1 MSMHE
6 KCVYV
11 HTCMDAAADYLIPP
25 ISCMHIHL
33 IPTISSR
40 PIYACITHKPA
51 RQDLMDTRRAD
62 LMPNTV
68 PHHTHSEAFRVKRT

>member
-1 MSMHE
+1 MCMHE

-11 HTCMDAAADYLIPP
+11 HACMDAAADY
-25 ISCMHIHL
+25 L

-62 LMPNTV
+62 LMPNTA
-68 PHHTHSEAFRVKRT
+68 PHHTHSQAFRVKRT